1 MTANWLPRSIF
12 ARTLLLMLVVVL
24 LSKVLTFL
32 YLWANED
39 ALVDR
44 HYSVNT
50 ARVIKSYWAT
60 DAEDREG
67 LLKALDMR
75 TVDDAGVPDGEYHWP
90 YNDIFQRQLEEAL
103 GGPAE
108 VILRVANESR
118 MLVRAPQ
125 LGPQWLEFPLSPHPL
140 RGKRVWNI
148 LGWLAV
154 IGLASTLSAWFL
166 VNQLLRPFEKLKQA
180 AGAVGHGGK
189 MQLNLGREPSEMTE
203 VYEAFN
209 RMSDSIDQAALER
222 ELMLAGVSHD
232 LRTPL
237 TRMRLALELGAVDDP
252 EMQDDMI
259 RDIED
264 MNEILDQFIAFIR
277 DGRDESEESVDLNL
291 LVSEVVAGFNQR
303 EQCVS
308 LKQEEIPLL
317 PLRRVACKRMLSNLV
332 GNALK
337 YGGKAVEV
345 RTFTEQDSV
354 LRFSAVVSVV
364 DRGPGVTEDD
374 IERLFQPFARG
385 DQSRGSSQGS
395 GLGLSIVRRIA
406 QLHGGSVELK
416 NRQGGGLEARLRLP
430 LPLED

>member
-1 MTANWLPRSIF
+1 MWLI
-12 ARTLLLMLVVVL
+12 LGVVL

-44 HYSVNT
+44 HYSANT
-50 ARVIKSYWAT
+50 ARMIQGYWAT
-60 DAEDREG
+60 DAEDRAR
-67 LLKALDMR
+67 LLSAVGMR
-75 TVDDAGVPDGEYHWP
+75 LADAKQLPPTEQHWP
-90 YNDIFQRQLEEAL
+90 YNEIFQRQLEQAL
-103 GGPAE
+103 GGPADI
-108 VILRVANESR
+108 ILRIANEQR
-118 MLVRAPQ
+118 LLVRAPS
-125 LGPQWLEFPLSPHPL
+125 LGPDWLEFPLSPHPL
-140 RGKRVWNI
+140 RGKRVWNVLAW
-148 LGWLAV
+148 LGV

-166 VNQLLRPFEKLKQA
+166 VNQLLRPMEVLKQA

-189 MQLNLGREPSEMTE
+189 VKLALGREPSEMTE

-209 RMSDSIDQAALER
+209 HMSASIDQAALER

-237 TRMRLALELGAVDDP
+237 TRMRLALELGAVDDA
-252 EMQDDMI
+252 EMHDDMV

-277 DGRDESEESVDLNL
+277 DGRDESEEPVDLNL
-291 LVSEVVAGFNQR
+291 LVSEVVAGFNQHEER
-303 EQCVS
+303 VCLQ
-308 LKQEEIPLL
+308 QDEIPLL
-317 PLRRVACKRMLSNLV
+317 PLRRVACKRMLTNLV

-337 YGGKAVEV
+337 YGLKNVEV
-345 RTFTEQDSV
+345 QTTIERDSV
-354 LRFSAVVSVV
+354 LRSSAVVRVL
-364 DRGPGVTEDD
+364 DRGAGVDASD

-395 GLGLSIVRRIA
+395 GLGLAIVRRIA
-406 QLHGGSVELK
+406 QLHGGTVELN
-416 NRQGGGLEARLRLP
+416 NREGGGLEAKLRLP